1 MDNKI
6 NSTTFKLKTQIPTKM
21 LKKII
26 RYTFVLISCS
36 LFAQSEETWTST
48 FDNEVNWQNV
58 SALGNY
64 IVQTNSGLFGIDNNS
79 GEVIW
84 SDITFSR
91 LNENS
96 FTELENSP
104 FAKIETEKGLF
115 IINLFDGTKVFNSFE
130 HGIKKVKQH
139 FVLYQ
144 SNAIVVAGKSVSGED
159 MAISID
165 IATGKVLWNKEGS
178 FGKLVNLI
186 ELNEDELLGITLLK
200 NVKIK
205 SKTGDVIWS
214 IDNSN
219 EAKQLSK
226 MGAFGNLLKDVAEAA
241 SEGMEIKLDFNMH
254 PSENYFIIGA
264 EQRNEN
270 KSMSSN
276 GDNTIV
282 TFTSTYRAYDIANG
296 ELIWKDPI
304 QVKGELGLT
313 AWINDNLLV
322 LPYGKQN
329 SRVNLYSMEDG
340 SGLWGKKGKGISI
353 KGGIYDYT
361 PTRDGMLVI
370 TSRNDK
376 HFLNYLDTKNGLFTF
391 DKTIKV
397 KGHVGYTLTT
407 DHGILYATAE
417 EMNIVNTATGDL
429 LWDKDLK
436 THYKLVNQNGN
447 HVYTYDYK
455 SGAVTSVNLDSGAI
469 DMVGSEPVKFN
480 ENESPNILELREKG
494 ILLSSDQNFAMYDYS
509 GALLFQKYYSSPRE
523 EGWKRALLFAGTVY
537 AGYVSAVSTIASGA
551 LQEAGAQQGLD
562 TVEGQTLAQL
572 GTAYNEMGK
581 SAGSAAGMAFNAA
594 NKRFKATKE
603 ARDYC
608 MVLTKNENGIEL
620 LKINKDTG
628 ESESS
633 IPLGKNRKPNYAI
646 DLVEGE
652 VFLKHDSN
660 RVKRF
665 IL

>member
-1 MDNKI
+1 MIKR
-6 NSTTFKLKTQIPTKM
+6 
-21 LKKII
+21 II
-26 RYTFVLISCS
+26 GYSFVLISFS

-48 FDNEVNWQNV
+48 FDNEVNWQTV

-64 IVQTNSGLFGIDNNS
+64 IVQTNSGLFGIDSNS

-84 SDITFSR
+84 SDETFGR
-91 LNENS
+91 LDESS
-96 FTELENSP
+96 FSELGNSP

-159 MAISID
+159 MALSMD
-165 IATGKVLWNKEGS
+165 ITSGKVLWSKEGS
-178 FGKLVNLI
+178 FGKLVDLV

-214 IDNSN
+214 IDNSS

-241 SEGMEIKLDFNMH
+241 SEGMEIKLDFKMH
-254 PSENYFIIGA
+254 PSGDYFVIGT

-270 KSMSSN
+270 QSMSSN

-282 TFTSTYRAYDIANG
+282 TFTSTYRAYDVMNG
-296 ELIWKDPI
+296 ELHWKDPV
-304 QVKGELGLT
+304 QVKGQLGLT
-313 AWINDNLLV
+313 AWINNNLLV
-322 LPYGKQN
+322 LPQGKQN
-329 SRVNLYSMEDG
+329 SRVNLISMQDG

-361 PTRDGMLVI
+361 PTKNGMLVI

-391 DKTIKV
+391 DKTIKI

-407 DHGILYATAE
+407 GLGILYATAE
-417 EMNIVNTATGDL
+417 EMNIVNTNTGDL

-447 HVYTYDYK
+447 HLYTYDYK
-455 SGAVTSVNLDSGAI
+455 TGAVISVNLDRGAI
-469 DMVGSEPVKFN
+469 DMAATEPVKFS
-480 ENESPNILELREKG
+480 ENESPNTLELREKG
-494 ILLSSDQNFAMYDYS
+494 ILLSSDQNFAMYDYN
-509 GALLFQKYYSSPRE
+509 GALLFQKYYASPRE

-537 AGYVSAVSTIASGA
+537 AGYVFVVSTMASGV

-562 TVEGQTLAQL
+562 TVEGQTFAQL

-581 SAGSAAGMAFNAA
+581 SAGSAAGLAFNAA

-603 ARDYC
+603 ARNYC
-608 MVLTKNENGIEL
+608 MVLTKSENGIEL

-628 ESESS
+628 ESDGS

-660 RVKRF
+660 GVKRF

>member
-1 MDNKI
+1 
-6 NSTTFKLKTQIPTKM
+6 M
-21 LKKII
+21 LKK
-26 RYTFVLISCS
+26 LIAPA
-36 LFAQSEETWTST
+36 LILFNLTVFAQSEETWTST
-48 FDNEVNWQNV
+48 FDNEVNWQTV

-64 IVQTNSGLFGIDNNS
+64 VVQTNSGLFGIDNTS

-84 SDITFSR
+84 SDITFGR
-91 LNENS
+91 LSENS
-96 FTELENSP
+96 FTELESSP
-104 FAKIETEKGLF
+104 FAKIETDKGFF
-115 IINLFDGTKVFNSFE
+115 ILNLFDGTKVFNSFE
-130 HGIKKVKQH
+130 HGIKNVKQH

-144 SNAIVVAGKSVSGED
+144 SNSIVVAGKSVSGED
-159 MAISID
+159 MALSID
-165 IATGKVLWNKEGS
+165 IASGKVLWSKEGS
-178 FGKLVNLI
+178 FGKLVNLV

-200 NVKIK
+200 NVKIN
-205 SKTGDVIWS
+205 SRTGDVIWS
-214 IDNSN
+214 IDNSS
-219 EAKQLSK
+219 EAKQLSN

-254 PSENYFIIGA
+254 PSGNYFLIGS
-264 EQRNEN
+264 EQKNEN
-270 KSMSSN
+270 QSMSSN
-276 GDNTIV
+276 SNNTIV
-282 TFTSTYRAYDIANG
+282 TFTSVYRAYDVTNG
-296 ELIWKDPI
+296 ELLWKDPI
-304 QVKGELGLT
+304 EVKGQLGLT
-313 AWINDNLLV
+313 AWINNDLLV
-322 LPYGKQN
+322 LPQGKQN
-329 SRVNLYSMEDG
+329 SKVNLFSMQDG
-340 SGLWGKKGKGISI
+340 TGLWGKKGKGISI

-361 PTRDGMLVI
+361 PTENGMLVI
-370 TSRNDK
+370 TTRNEK

-407 DHGILYATAE
+407 ELGILYATAE
-417 EMNIVNTATGDL
+417 EMNIVNTGTGEL

-447 HVYTYDYK
+447 HLYTYDYK
-455 SGAVTSVNLDSGAI
+455 TGAVISVNLDSGAI
-469 DMVGSEPVKFN
+469 DMAGSEPVKFE
-480 ENESPNILELREKG
+480 ENESPNTLELREKG
-494 ILLSSDQNFAMYDYS
+494 ILLSSDQNFAMYDYN
-509 GALLFQKYYSSPRE
+509 GALLFQKYYVSPRE
-523 EGWKRALLFAGTVY
+523 EGWKRALLFAGAVY
-537 AGYVSAVSTIASGA
+537 AGYVSVVSTMASGA

-562 TVEGQTLAQL
+562 TVEGQTFAQL

-581 SAGSAAGMAFNAA
+581 SAGSAAGLAFKAA

-603 ARDYC
+603 ARNYC
-608 MVLTKNENGIEL
+608 MVLTKSDNGIEL

-660 RVKRF
+660 GIKRF

>member
-1 MDNKI
+1 
-6 NSTTFKLKTQIPTKM
+6 M

-26 RYTFVLISCS
+26 GYTFVLISFS

-48 FDNEVNWQNV
+48 FDNEVNWQTV

-64 IVQTNSGLFGIDNNS
+64 IVQTDSGLFGIDNNS

-84 SDITFSR
+84 SDITFGR
-91 LNENS
+91 LDENS
-96 FTELENSP
+96 FMELENSP

-130 HGIKKVKQH
+130 HGIKNVKQH

-159 MAISID
+159 MALSID
-165 IATGKVLWNKEGS
+165 ITSGKVLWSKEGS
-178 FGKLVNLI
+178 FGKLVNLV

-214 IDNSN
+214 NENSI

-226 MGAFGNLLKDVAEAA
+226 MGAFGNLLKEVAEVAA
-241 SEGMEIKLDFNMH
+241 EGIEIKLDFKMH
-254 PSENYFIIGA
+254 PSGKYFIIGT
-264 EQRNEN
+264 EERNESQ
-270 KSMSSN
+270 SMTSN
-276 GDNTIV
+276 GNALITY
-282 TFTSTYRAYDIANG
+282 TSSYRAYDVANG
-296 ELIWKDPI
+296 ELFWKDPI

-313 AWINDNLLV
+313 AWISNDLLV

-361 PTRDGMLVI
+361 PTENGMLVI
-370 TSRNDK
+370 TTRNEK

-407 DHGILYATAE
+407 DLGILYATAE
-417 EMNIVNTATGDL
+417 EMNIVNTGTGEL

-436 THYKLVNQNGN
+436 THYKLVNHNGD
-447 HVYTYDYK
+447 HLYTYDYK
-455 SGAVTSVNLDSGAI
+455 AGAVTSVNLDSGTI
-469 DMVGSEPVKFN
+469 DMVGSEPVKFA
-480 ENESPNILELREKG
+480 ENESPNTLELREKG
-494 ILLSSDQNFAMYDYS
+494 ILLSSDQNFAMYDYN
-509 GALLFQKYYSSPRE
+509 GALLYQKYYSSPRE
-523 EGWKRALLFAGTVY
+523 EGWKRALLFAGAVY
-537 AGYVSAVSTIASGA
+537 AGYVSVASTMASGV
-551 LQEAGAQQGLD
+551 LQEAGAQQGLN
-562 TVEGQTLAQL
+562 TVEGQAFAQL
-572 GTAYNEMGK
+572 GAAYNDMGK
-581 SAGSAAGMAFNAA
+581 SAGSAAGLAFNAA

-603 ARDYC
+603 ARNYC
-608 MVLTKNENGIEL
+608 MVLTKSENGIEL

-660 RVKRF
+660 GIKRF